1 MIHTIT
7 TVEQHI
13 SAVFD
18 SLAFTM
24 SVLELESCMFSFGF
38 AASI

>member
-1 MIHTIT
+1 MIHTLT
-7 TVEQHI
+7 AVEQGI
-13 SAVFD
+13 SAVLD
-18 SLAFTM
+18 SIAFTM